1 MKETILD
8 AVNHVRAKNGL
19 PRLNQ
24 FDPTARLREDIGLDS
39 LDMAELTVRIEA
51 VSGVDIFAN
60 RLVRTL
66 GEIEAELANG
76 ARS

>member
-8 AVNHVRAKNGL
+8 AVNHVRTKNGL
-19 PRLNQ
+19 PPLNQ

-39 LDMAELTVRIEA
+39 LDLAELTVRIEA
-51 VSGVDIFAN
+51 ASGVDIFAN